1 MGFGTIFA
9 TIAMVVIIGF
19 TSYFVITGALFSI
32 DTLSDS
38 LKAASEIDNERL
50 KTEIEIVHVSLSGV
64 EQNKPNIN
72 VIVNNTGHTSIREF
86 EHMDVIVYYCSPGG
100 PEGTLQI
107 KWIPYTTENPP
118 GNNEWTVTS
127 ISPDFIN
134 PGIFNPDE
142 SMTLWIKV
150 APVIWSLSERNWLQI
165 TTPNGVSDSKYF
177 ST

>member
-38 LKAASEIDNERL
+38 LKAASKIDNERL

-64 EQNKPNIN
+64 GQSRPNIN
-72 VIVNNTGHTSIREF
+72 ATVNNTGHTSIMEF

-100 PEGTLQI
+100 PEGTPQI
-107 KWIPYTTENPP
+107 QWIPYTTENPP
-118 GNNEWTVTS
+118 GKNEWTVTS

-134 PGIFNPDE
+134 PRIFDADE
-142 SMTLWIKV
+142 SMTLWVKV
-150 APVIWSLSERNWLQI
+150 DPVIWSLSERNWLQI